1 MDIYIKSLITNIFK
15 CPWKIPID
23 INLYTYGHLKIP
35 MDIYKY
41 PWILIYIY
49 PWTFINTHGHIY
61 MSHFYTVLRQTAPHI
76 VLRQMAPY
84 IYVCLHYTLVR
95 Q

>member
-1 MDIYIKSLITNIFK
+1 M
-15 CPWKIPID
+15 D
-23 INLYTYGHLKIP
+23 INLYIP

-41 PWILIYIY
+41 LWI
-49 PWTFINTHGHIY
+49 FINTHGHIY